1 MNAKKAKK
9 LRQLVRHLVEKSGS
23 SAGTSYSTQQFR
35 TYETVQ
41 PLGEEK
47 SVREVIRVTRTL
59 DKNCERAIYQQMK
72 KNA

>member
-9 LRQLVRHLVEKSGS
+9 LRQLVRHLVEKSG
-23 SAGTSYSTQQFR
+23 AGADTSYTARQFR
-35 TYETVQ
+35 TYETIQ

-47 SVREVIRVTRTL
+47 SVREVIHTTQIL